1 MSAGW
6 RLPKPGCCSANS
18 ASWYLLLL
26 PRHQTLQQTHH
37 ACTSHACM
45 LKSALGDPRLWSLQ
59 ALVAL
64 NAPKLDALW
73 LEKMRSAKLDQLRA
87 HIALLME
94 DHERGLA
101 SRDSA
106 IQVPLCMKYIHS
118 RIYILYIIKSILS
131 CLSQA
136 ALTLL

>member
-1 MSAGW
+1 
-6 RLPKPGCCSANS
+6 
-18 ASWYLLLL
+18 
-26 PRHQTLQQTHH
+26 
-37 ACTSHACM
+37 M